1 MLRSSCSLNCPQK
14 FLKMRCKVK
23 HSFFVQRWTFLGLS
37 FTDNLADILYS
48 FSPLST
54 GSAAGDQNSIPS
66 FQVVLSWM
74 IVQCFLETV
83 FNSQILKIFSNELKK
98 KKKTIHSFL
107 PAKMHHSFLC
117 LEWAYAFQGSWWHCS
132 NKIFWGDNDAL
143 EWFGFRTA
151 LLEQCCG
158 SSLGAFQGS
167 VLTNTCAIFYG
178 KRVHICCLW
187 LLVWVKR
194 WPSSC
199 SV

>member
-1 MLRSSCSLNCPQK
+1 MLCSSCSLNCPQK

-98 KKKTIHSFL
+98 KKKQSILSYQLKCITVFCVLNELMRSRV
-107 PAKMHHSFLC
+107 PD
-117 LEWAYAFQGSWWHCS
+117 G
-132 NKIFWGDNDAL
+132 
-143 EWFGFRTA
+143 TA
-151 LLEQCCG
+151 QTKFSEEIMML
-158 SSLGAFQGS
+158 
-167 VLTNTCAIFYG
+167 
-178 KRVHICCLW
+178 
-187 LLVWVKR
+187 
-194 WPSSC
+194 
-199 SV
+199 

>member
-1 MLRSSCSLNCPQK
+1 
-14 FLKMRCKVK
+14 MRCKVK

-98 KKKTIHSFL
+98 KPTHSFL
-107 PAKMHHSFLC
+107 PAKMHHSFCVLNE
-117 LEWAYAFQGSWWHCS
+117 LMCS
-132 NKIFWGDNDAL
+132 RVPDG
-143 EWFGFRTA
+143 TA
-151 LLEQCCG
+151 QTKFSEEIMML
-158 SSLGAFQGS
+158 
-167 VLTNTCAIFYG
+167 
-178 KRVHICCLW
+178 
-187 LLVWVKR
+187 
-194 WPSSC
+194 
-199 SV
+199 